1 LEKIYLRDCNPINFN
16 LTANVKT
23 LHLINVVGPARKYII
38 KNDSLANDSLLEIE
52 LELIQNGG
60 AREEE

>member
-1 LEKIYLRDCNPINFN
+1 MLYRN
-16 LTANVKT
+16 LLLPEDTVGLT
-23 LHLINVVGPARKYII
+23 HLINVVGPARKYII